1 MPVRPTGFAGIICLL
16 YRYCF
21 SRGLV
26 EDFGDLTRTYCAT
39 AFTDSEAKTLIAS
52 YGVDQFD
59 DDFHV
64 VTGHYHFHTFGKG
77 DFAGHVECADVELR
91 TVVVVERSVTAA
103 FFLLQDINRSFELA
117 VGLNYTRV
125 ADYHTALDVL
135 LIDTTEEQTYVVTSL
150 ALIEE
155 LAEHFN
161 TGNGGFEV
169 CAKTRSEE
177 HTSELQSPY

>member
-1 MPVRPTGFAGIICLL
+1 MPVRPTGFPGIICFL

-21 SRGLV
+21 CRGLV
-26 EDFGDLTRTYCAT
+26 ENFGDLTRTYCAA

-64 VTGHYHFHTFGKG
+64 VTGHHHFYTFRKG

-103 FFLLQDINRSFELA
+103 FFLLQDINRSFQH
-117 VGLNYTRV
+117 R
-125 ADYHTALDVL
+125 
-135 LIDTTEEQTYVVTSL
+135 
-150 ALIEE
+150 
-155 LAEHFN
+155 
-161 TGNGGFEV
+161 
-169 CAKTRSEE
+169 
-177 HTSELQSPY
+177 